1 MFCIEIY
8 INDDGSMA
16 VGAETITAEE
26 MQSEGET
33 DAQDAKAEN
42 RKPVRSLDEALA
54 VVRKIAQAALSS
66 STQAETPASQA
77 YKAEM
82 AAP

>member
-1 MFCIEIY
+1 MLRIEMY
-8 INDDGSMA
+8 VNDDGSIA
-16 VGAETITAEE
+16 VGAETVTAEE
-26 MQSEGET
+26 MRLKGET
-33 DAQDAKAEN
+33 DTQDAQAES

-82 AAP
+82 ATP